1 MKPEADKIKTIGKNG
16 GTPPRLIRFET
27 LRRQTSSRDLVLVK
41 LAFWAVLAAIL
52 ALVVFAI
59 WGLATGKPSP
69 YPSDM
74 DIGLS
79 SDLLFATR

>member
-16 GTPPRLIRFET
+16 GTPPRLIRFEP
-27 LRRQTSSRDLVLVK
+27 LRRQRSSRDLVFVK

-52 ALVVFAI
+52 VLVVVAI

-69 YPSDM
+69 YPGDTGISD
-74 DIGLS
+74 
-79 SDLLFATR
+79 